1 MSVEG
6 PAKQDKLP
14 SKNWLKGLPQF
25 MVEEPY
31 FRRILAREWHWTQR
45 FFFTGGLSSVWQYD
59 DENMTEIA
67 KKMEKFILQIY
78 IFVIF
83 FCMII
88 QLSFYLFNY
97 KTSKSSNTIKSF

>member
-45 FFFTGGLSSVWQYD
+45 FFFGGWLSLLSSVWEYD

-67 KKMEKFILQIY
+67 KKTKKFILY
-78 IFVIF
+78 FCFV
-83 FCMII
+83 
-88 QLSFYLFNY
+88 
-97 KTSKSSNTIKSF
+97 

>member
-6 PAKQDKLP
+6 PARQDRLP

-45 FFFTGGLSSVWQYD
+45 FFCLGGLSLLLLSVWEYD

-67 KKMEKFILQIY
+67 KKMEKFILY
-78 IFVIF
+78 FVLYDHSAQF
-83 FCMII
+83 PFI
-88 QLSFYLFNY
+88 QL
-97 KTSKSSNTIKSF
+97 